1 MKTLR
6 EASMM
11 VIKHRISTEVKSFM
25 VINQFGWDEE
35 DFDDLVERICNLVD
49 KYIEIRK
56 EIDA

>member
-1 MKTLR
+1 
-6 EASMM
+6 MM

-35 DFDDLVERICNLVD
+35 DFDYLVEKICNLVD